1 MPVNPA
7 EAMRNAT
14 PKQAASGGAIIGLI
28 IGAALAGVYVNEGG
42 YADHPNDRGGKTMY
56 GVTEKV
62 ARSYGYKGDMRLLP
76 KSCDAEHPVCAN
88 RIYTDQ
94 YIEAPGF
101 MPMASIEP
109 AVLDELVDSAVLHG
123 PARPSRWFHIA
134 INGECRTRFTV
145 PRRPDAVTYKAYEDC
160 AAALGK
166 VKLCVGVLNRMDAAQ
181 EAFFRSIVA
190 NNPSQRVFLR
200 GWLRMRVGNVK
211 RSKCGHGVG

>member
-1 MPVNPA
+1 MPISPA

-14 PKQAASGGAIIGLI
+14 PKQAASGAGIIGLI
-28 IGAALAGVYVNEGG
+28 IGAALAGVYVNEGD
-42 YADHPNDRGGKTMY
+42 YSNHAADRGGATRY

-62 ARSYGYKGDMRLLP
+62 ARAAGYKGDMRQFP
-76 KSCDAEHPVCAN
+76 KRCDIEHPVCADK
-88 RIYTDQ
+88 IYTDS
-94 YIEAPGF
+94 YINLPGF

-134 INGECRTRFTV
+134 INGECGTRFTV

-160 AAALGK
+160 AAAVGK
-166 VKLCVGVLNRMDAAQ
+166 AKLCVGVLNRMDAAQ

-190 NNPSQRVFLR
+190 NNPSQRVFLK
-200 GWLRMRVGNVK
+200 GWLRMRVGNVD
-211 RSKCGHGVG
+211 RRKCG